1 MKEIKTNSTYSSTHQ
16 KRFNHTLKFIK
27 KLDLNGNSILDLV
40 PVNPFSEVLRNNG
53 FKVTNT
59 GKTQDLDLDFD
70 IVKSSDFDIITAF
83 EIFEHMVSPFPLL
96 KSINANQLI
105 ASVPLRLWFS
115 AAYWNNNDSYDCH
128 YHEFEPRQF
137 DLLLKKAGWEII
149 QSEKWKAPTKLNGI
163 RPLLRKFTNRY
174 YIVYAKR
181 KH

>member
-1 MKEIKTNSTYSSTHQ
+1 MREIENNSIYSHKHK
-16 KRFNHTLKFIK
+16 KRFDLTLNFIQ
-27 KLDLNGNSILDLV
+27 KLNLKGDRILDIG
-40 PVNPFSEVLRNNG
+40 PANPFSEILKDNG

-59 GKTQDLDLDFD
+59 GKTQDLDLDFE
-70 IVKSSDFDIITAF
+70 IVKSDDFDIVTAF

-96 KSINANQLI
+96 KSIKANQLI

-115 AAYWNNNDSYDCH
+115 TAYWSNSDPYDCH

-149 QSEKWKAPTKLNGI
+149 QSEKWKGFSKMNGI
-163 RPLLRKFTNRY
+163 RPILRRFTDRY

-181 KH
+181 AI